1 MERHESSAQSLL
13 YQVQLVDEQIKIEQ
27 ANADNKKDDLFGQL
41 SHLKESIQDLMRNI
55 QDSTMD
61 DGDMF
66 PRGQHQHHHH
76 QKEAASEVHESV

>member
-1 MERHESSAQSLL
+1 MDRHESSAQSLL

-41 SHLKESIQDLMRNI
+41 AQLKDSIQDLMRNI

-61 DGDMF
+61 GGDFF
-66 PRGQHQHHHH
+66 PHGQHR
-76 QKEAASEVHESV
+76 KEAASDVVNESV

>member
-27 ANADNKKDDLFGQL
+27 ANADNKKEDLFGQL
-41 SHLKESIQDLMRNI
+41 TLLKDSIQDLMRNI

-61 DGDMF
+61 GGDMF
-66 PRGQHQHHHH
+66 PHGQH
-76 QKEAASEVHESV
+76 QKEAASEVNESV